1 MIITNELLVKSARNL
16 VSAVF
21 EDDMKRIISLM
32 LSRNVS
38 MIPIIPG
45 GKQNKALIRR
55 KRIWKYM
62 IENQQK
68 LPELDEMKEKPL
80 PDVNLGDP
88 LEDTLDKIRSNSAV
102 FLADEDGVFRKILT
116 PKSVAESLYEYS
128 TRYVK
133 INNLENRLKELIN
146 GLSIES
152 VNECLTTEYKNFSD
166 VDGVEKRVPDLDKL
180 TMMDYQL
187 IFNNLWDSFSSLQHL
202 DKSMMNKLLEETR
215 IYRNDVMHFRLTDEA
230 SEETNP
236 CDQVLKMLPNN

>member
-62 IENQQK
+62 IENQQQ
-68 LPELDEMKEKPL
+68 LPELDEMQEEPL
-80 PDVNLGDP
+80 PTVKVGDS
-88 LEDTLDKIRSNSAV
+88 LDDTLEKIRSNSAV
-102 FLADEDGVFRKILT
+102 LLEDEDGVFRKILT
-116 PKSVAESLYEYS
+116 PKSVAESLFEFS
-128 TRYVK
+128 TKYVK
-133 INNLENRLKELIN
+133 INNLENRLKDLIN
-146 GLSIES
+146 ELSKAS
-152 VNECLTTEYKNFSD
+152 VRKCLTTEYEKYSD
-166 VDGVEKRVPDLDKL
+166 RVGVEKRVPDLDKL
-180 TMMDYQL
+180 TMRDYQL
-187 IFNNLWDSFSSLQHL
+187 ILNNLWDSFSSLQHI
-202 DKSMMNKLLEETR
+202 DKSMMNKLLEETL
-215 IYRNDVMHFRLTDEA
+215 IYRNDVMHFRLTDEV

-236 CDQVLKMLPNN
+236 CDLILKMLPNI